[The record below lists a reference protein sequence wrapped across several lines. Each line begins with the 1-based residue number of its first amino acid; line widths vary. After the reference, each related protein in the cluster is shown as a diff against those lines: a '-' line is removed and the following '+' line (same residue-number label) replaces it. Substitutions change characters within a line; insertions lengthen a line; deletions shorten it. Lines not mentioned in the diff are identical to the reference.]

1 MGISAGI
8 IKHTFIFAVH
18 AVLGSKYAIK
28 IPHMVLSNFMVYH
41 IDSVEYLENH
51 SLS

>member
-8 IKHTFIFAVH
+8 IKLTFICAVH
-18 AVLGSKYAIK
+18 AELGSKYAIK
-28 IPHMVLSNFMVYH
+28 VPQMVLSNFLVYH